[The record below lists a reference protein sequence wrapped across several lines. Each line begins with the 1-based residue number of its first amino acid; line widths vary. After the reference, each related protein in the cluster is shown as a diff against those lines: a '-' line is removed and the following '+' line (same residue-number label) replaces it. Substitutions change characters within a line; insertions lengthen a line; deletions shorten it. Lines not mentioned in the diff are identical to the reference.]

1 MSLPSE
7 CGDQIKSWE
16 VVPIDNLDEDF
27 SVECGG
33 HQLFFMLT
41 VDLMI
46 AEKRNYKVD
55 GGFKKLCSSGRKNHR
70 HTVTD
75 EETTSTVIRVD

>member
-7 CGDQIKSWE
+7 CEDHIKSWE
-16 VVPIDNLDEDF
+16 VVPIYNTDEDF
-27 SVECGG
+27 SVECGV

-41 VDLMI
+41 VDLMVV
-46 AEKRNYKVD
+46 EKINNKAA
-55 GGFKKLCSSGRKNHR
+55 GGFRKLCSSGRKNRH

-75 EETTSTVIRVD
+75 EETTSTIMRVD